1 MRSSFNRLAIC
12 AVLLA
17 STNMSFSQSTFDNT
31 LMPLPRAVQP
41 ASGAGLTITSKTAL
55 SISPAD
61 SAPLRDAG
69 MRFLTQLQ
77 NETGVALEQPDV
89 QLSNGSITVQVT
101 NASQTLPALNTD
113 ESYSIDVT
121 TSSVQIK
128 AATIFGAYHA
138 FETLLQLAQPQP
150 NGFAFPAMHIDD
162 SPRFPWRGLMI
173 DTGRHFMPTAM
184 ILRTLDGMAAVKLN
198 VLHFH
203 LSEDQGFRLESKRF
217 PKLTS
222 MGSEGK
228 FYTQDEIR
236 RIVAYATARG
246 IRVVPEFDIPGHS
259 TSWMVGYPELGSSPG
274 PYKVEH
280 RFGVFDPAMDPT
292 KESTYKFLDD
302 FFAEIVTL
310 FPDQYIHIG
319 GDESN
324 GKQWKSNAAIVRFMK
339 QHQLADTNA
348 LQAYFNK
355 RVEAILVKH
364 GRKMVGWDEI
374 LHPDL
379 PPDVVVQNWH
389 GIDFLTSAAK
399 QGHLAIY
406 SQPYYLDHWTTAAQM
421 YLKDPVPS
429 DAGLT
434 PEEAKRIL
442 GGEACMWAEMVTS
455 ETVDSRIWPRT
466 AAVAERF
473 WSPQNVRD
481 TDDLYRRL
489 AVESL
494 RLDALGL
501 QHISGPQRMLRQ
513 LANDPHPQALRTLA
527 DALSP
532 PDFGARA
539 HHQHLTTDLAFTNMV
554 DAVVFDPPLQH
565 DLALW
570 VNTYLQSGDPI
581 ARRHLEDLFQSWITA
596 SASLAVLTPQ
606 QEKLQPL
613 LPRIHE
619 FAQLGHI
626 GLDAIRAHETH
637 VVVAAEQLKSLNTT
651 LDQAAKLDD
660 SLTMFVVIDPLRK
673 LANTAN

>member
-138 FETLLQLAQPQP
+138 FE
-150 NGFAFPAMHIDD
+150 
-162 SPRFPWRGLMI
+162 
-173 DTGRHFMPTAM
+173 
-184 ILRTLDGMAAVKLN
+184 GMAAVKLN

-339 QHQLADTNA
+339 QRQLADTNA

-355 RVEAILVKH
+355 RIEAILVKH

-421 YLKDPVPS
+421 YMKDPVPS